1 MLRARHL
8 AHPVRSAGLAYRML
22 VQRVYRWRVERQFR
36 TIRRESRD
44 RCWCGGALRPF
55 RWHASYG
62 VCDGCG
68 CYVNRCPPR
77 PEEFARI
84 YSSAW
89 YWGAV
94 SRMRGVPD
102 LAARAELYA
111 ADGRLR
117 HWLRLVETFASAA
130 GRVLEIGCAPG
141 ALLAALQRQGRRCV
155 GVEVEASVAKW
166 IREHVGLDV
175 RCGIFPGAGLS
186 LEPCDL
192 FLAFDVLEHVP
203 APDTFL
209 REAARLL
216 TPGGVAI
223 IQTPIDRN
231 HSEPPFGAEA
241 SVVFDDVEH
250 LFVFV
255 DPAMEAL
262 AARAGLE
269 VVSLTEAAWQPR
281 HELCIY
287 RKPHDAA

>member
-8 AHPVRSAGLAYRML
+8 AHPIRSTGLAFRML

-36 TIRRESRD
+36 TIQRESRD

-68 CYVNRCPPR
+68 CYVNRRPPR
-77 PEEFARI
+77 LEEFARI
-84 YSSAW
+84 YSGAC
-89 YWGAV
+89 YWGDV

-102 LAARAELYA
+102 LPARAALYA

-117 HWLRLVETFASAA
+117 HWLRLIETFAPAA
-130 GRVLEIGCAPG
+130 TRVLEIGCAPG
-141 ALLAALQRQGRRCV
+141 ALLAELQRQGRRCV
-155 GVEVEASVAKW
+155 GVEVEAWVAEW

-175 RCGIFPGAGLS
+175 RCGIFPVASLS

-192 FLAFDVLEHVP
+192 FMAFDVLEHVP
-203 APDTFL
+203 SPDAFL
-209 REAARLL
+209 CEAAKLL

-241 SVVFDDVEH
+241 SAVFDDVEH
-250 LFVFV
+250 LFIFV
-255 DPAMEAL
+255 DPAMTTL
-262 AARAGLE
+262 GARAGLE
-269 VVSLTEAAWQPR
+269 VVSLTEAPWHPR